1 VEANAVVDE
10 EEAMGFGLGFGFG
23 FGLAAAEVF
32 GGLVLAWFLAAAAEK
47 LQRRQRFVAGLVLA
61 LCFGGGGREAVAA
74 EGF

>member
-1 VEANAVVDE
+1 VAANAVVDE

-74 EGF
+74 AGF